1 MVGRKDHRAPSQRG
15 TGPDV
20 GRRGLD
26 ARQRTRGVLALEQ
39 VVERLQSESLLVRG
53 DLLALVGNLSAIRS
67 GQRFIDEDLNRQW
80 SPERLA
86 RLASHESGSTAEDHE
101 QRALVEEI
109 HVGFASARGPIT
121 LLDLHTTSGEGH
133 PFAVFTDTMR
143 SRHFARRF
151 PVPAVLGLEE
161 SLVGTLV
168 DYVGL
173 LGHVAVGFEG
183 GQHLD
188 PRSVS
193 NLASIVWMAL
203 AELGAVDAGRCP
215 WIEELRRDLRRSTRA
230 IPRTLSVV
238 YRHPVS
244 EGEHFRML
252 PGFRSFQ
259 EVPQGEVIAQ
269 DRDGDVRVPASGFLL
284 MPLYQKQ
291 GHDGFFVARKVWEG
305 WLAVSALL
313 RFARVGRFVHWLP
326 GVSRIPREAHA
337 FRVDRR
343 IARWF
348 SLQVLHLLGFRRRS
362 EEGNVLTVERR
373 QHNLD

>member
-1 MVGRKDHRAPSQRG
+1 MSYTVFPSELTHTNPRRPDYLELDHATSPPADRSSGERIIGRLRSGTPGPMLVAVGSMHGNEPA
-15 TGPDV
+15 
-20 GRRGLD
+20 
-26 ARQRTRGVLALEQ
+26 GVLALEQ

-86 RLASHESGSTAEDHE
+86 RLASLESGSTAEDHE
-101 QRALVEEI
+101 QRALLEEI

-193 NLASIVWMAL
+193 NLASIAWMAL
-203 AELGAVDAGRCP
+203 AELGAVDAGRCT
-215 WIEELRRDLRRSTRA
+215 WIEELRGDLRRSTRA
-230 IPRTLSVV
+230 VPRTLSVV
-238 YRHPVS
+238 YRHPVFGVYADS
-244 EGEHFRML
+244 CGL
-252 PGFRSFQ
+252 KT
-259 EVPQGEVIAQ
+259 A
-269 DRDGDVRVPASGFLL
+269 FL
-284 MPLYQKQ
+284 
-291 GHDGFFVARKVWEG
+291 GNGGRK
-305 WLAVSALL
+305 AAT
-313 RFARVGRFVHWLP
+313 
-326 GVSRIPREAHA
+326 I
-337 FRVDRR
+337 
-343 IARWF
+343 F
-348 SLQVLHLLGFRRRS
+348 SLRYSSSR
-362 EEGNVLTVERR
+362 
-373 QHNLD
+373 